1 MATDVT
7 SKVLHQETGKLLDRV
22 RRGESFRLIRRGKLD
37 GYLVPPSTEIDPE
50 WPEIMGEVWAAQ
62 KKAGAVQENPVLR
75 ERKAR
80 NHAAHL
86 R

>member
-1 MATDVT
+1 MTTDIT
-7 SKVLHQETGKLLDRV
+7 AKALHDKTGKLLDRV
-22 RRGESFRLIRRGKLD
+22 RRGERFRVLRHGDAEGFLI
-37 GYLVPPSTEIDPE
+37 PAAEAIDPG

-62 KKAGAVQENPVLR
+62 REAKPVRENPVLR

-80 NHAAHL
+80 NHAARL

>member
-1 MATDVT
+1 MTTDIT
-7 SKVLHQETGKLLDRV
+7 SKVLHESTGKLLDRV
-22 RRGESFRLIRRGKLD
+22 RQGARFRVLRNGKADGLLI
-37 GYLVPPSTEIDPE
+37 PPAEAIDPE

-62 KKAGAVQENPVLR
+62 REAKPVRANPVLR

-80 NHAAHL
+80 NHAARL

>member
-1 MATDVT
+1 M
-7 SKVLHQETGKLLDRV
+7 S
-22 RRGESFRLIRRGKLD
+22 
-37 GYLVPPSTEIDPE
+37 
-50 WPEIMGEVWAAQ
+50 EVWAAQ
-62 KKAGAVQENPVLR
+62 KEAGAVQENPVLR